1 MRTTHLLFFP
11 LMMLALSPVYAS
23 PKGPWKRATE
33 TSDGIIVD
41 FRQDPK
47 AGIGE
52 IRAQTTI
59 NMPPEVLMKVVLDLE
74 NYKTFMP
81 YMKTSK
87 VLKRQGA
94 HIWKY
99 CQVDAPVV
107 SMRDYTLKFTVL
119 DPTHR
124 TAAEVGQGMK
134 AKAKRWKL
142 SWQAD
147 NASGPK
153 KNDKYVRVELANGS
167 WTFNPK
173 GDGKS
178 SDVWYRLLTH
188 PGGSIPTWLANK
200 ANTRAVPDVIRAVRK
215 QAKKAK
221 YRLK

>member
-1 MRTTHLLFFP
+1 MRTIHRLL
-11 LMMLALSPVYAS
+11 LPVLLVAVA
-23 PKGPWKRATE
+23 PAQAAPQGPWKRATE
-33 TSDGIIVD
+33 TSDGIVVD
-41 FRQDPK
+41 SRQDPK
-47 AGIGE
+47 AGIGQ

-59 NMPPEVLMKVVLDLE
+59 NMPPEVLMKVILDLD

-81 YMKTSK
+81 YMTTSK
-87 VLKRQGA
+87 VLKRQGNT
-94 HIWKY
+94 IWQY

-119 DPTHR
+119 DPPHR
-124 TAAEVGQGMK
+124 TAAELKKGVK

-142 SWQAD
+142 SWEAD
-147 NASGPK
+147 NPAGPK

-178 SDVWYRLLTH
+178 TDVWYRLLTH
-188 PGGSIPTWLANK
+188 PGGSIPNWLANK
-200 ANTRAVPDVIRAVRK
+200 ANTRAVPDVIRALRK

-221 YRLK
+221 YQLK